1 MKRFALAI
9 SLLCTTAASTALF
22 NPMSAHADE
31 VHNPSVQ
38 YSRTSSPDRHNL
50 GLSEE
55 SRNHQRESVFLADN
69 SHQERIR
76 QQERERQDRIRQ
88 QERERQERIRQ
99 QERER
104 QERIRQQELARQQE
118 RARRQHA
125 LQQQHNNNH

>member
-38 YSRTSSPDRHNL
+38 YTRTSGADRHNL

-55 SRNHQRESVFLADN
+55 SRNHQRESVFVADN
-69 SHQERIR
+69 SHQE
-76 QQERERQDRIRQ
+76 RIRQ

-104 QERIRQQELARQQE
+104 QERARQQELARQQ
-118 RARRQHA
+118 HA
-125 LQQQHNNNH
+125 LQQHHHNNNH